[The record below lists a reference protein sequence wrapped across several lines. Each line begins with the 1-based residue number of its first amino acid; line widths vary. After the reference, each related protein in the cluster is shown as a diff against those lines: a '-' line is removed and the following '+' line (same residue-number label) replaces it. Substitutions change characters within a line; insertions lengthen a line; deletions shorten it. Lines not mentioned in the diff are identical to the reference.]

1 MAEAFTTAELI
12 TDIKQRAMIPT
23 DQTTFTASDLLRFA
37 TDELRLTLLPLLL
50 SEREEFYLTEA
61 GATQALVAGTAA
73 CQMPARAVGQMLRD
87 AYIVDANGNISNLTR
102 IEYDERPDFDVT
114 ATGVPQHF
122 YLRNNKIVL
131 LPIPSSADYSLCT
144 PYYIR
149 PSKLIETTAAAQIT
163 AVTSTT
169 ITVSSLPTTI
179 TTSTTVDFIRN
190 TGGFE
195 CISID
200 ETPTIIASTTL
211 TFAAVPTGTAIGDW
225 IALSGESPIPQLPAE
240 LHPLLSE
247 RTARKVMKAIGDA
260 NGVKLSEETIREMT
274 EGALLI
280 TSNRVQG
287 EPKRIVSRQWW
298 R

>member
-1 MAEAFTTAELI
+1 MAEAFTTTELL

-23 DQTTFTASDLLRFA
+23 DQTTFTAADLLRFA

-61 GATQALVAGTAA
+61 GATQALVSGTAA
-73 CQMPARAVGQMLRD
+73 YQIPARAVGQILRD
-87 AYIVDANGNISNLTR
+87 AYLVDASGNLTNLTR
-102 IEYDERPDFDVT
+102 IEYDERPSYDVT
-114 ATGVPQHF
+114 STGVPQHF
-122 YLRNNKIVL
+122 YLRNNKVVL

-144 PYYIR
+144 PYFIR
-149 PSKLIETTAAAQIT
+149 PSKLIETTDAGQIT

-169 ITVSSLPTTI
+169 VTVSSLPTTI
-179 TTSTTVDFIRN
+179 TTSTQLDFIRSS
-190 TGGFE
+190 GGFE
-195 CISID
+195 CISIN
-200 ETPTIIASTTL
+200 ETPTIVSGTTL
-211 TFAAVPTGTAIGDW
+211 TFSAVPDGVAVGDW
-225 IALSGESPIPQLPAE
+225 VALAGESPIPQLPAE
-240 LHPLLSE
+240 MHPLLAE
-247 RTARKVMKAIGDA
+247 RVARKVMKAIGDA

-274 EGALLI
+274 DGALRL